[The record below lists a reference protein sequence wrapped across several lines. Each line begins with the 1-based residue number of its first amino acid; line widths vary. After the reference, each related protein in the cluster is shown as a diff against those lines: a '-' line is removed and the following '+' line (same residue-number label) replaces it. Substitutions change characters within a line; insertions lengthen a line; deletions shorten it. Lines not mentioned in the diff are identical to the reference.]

1 MKTYNT
7 AALRTPLFLSRFK
20 TVRKINVYELPLSL
34 SLCHTLT
41 PLQHRDQ
48 DNGYEVRTPG
58 PTHSL
63 SLTLTNL
70 SLSLPISGVILS
82 YTDFSACYLIMN
94 LFYCYALKCLSLL
107 FKKFYNAIL
116 LCLFSL
122 YLTSTIMS
130 QILTLLDLAG
140 SVKK

>member
-7 AALRTPLFLSRFK
+7 AALRTPLFLSRLK

-34 SLCHTLT
+34 SLCHTLK

-48 DNGYEVRTPG
+48 DNSHELPDPHILY
-58 PTHSL
+58 L
-63 SLTLTNL
+63 SLTLANL
-70 SLSLPISGVILS
+70 SLSLPIDLRRYLI
-82 YTDFSACYLIMN
+82 SACYLIMN
-94 LFYCYALKCLSLL
+94 SFYCYTLKCLSLL